1 MTGLD
6 DAPTAIVNQL
16 TADEYFDGNETE
28 LQLQKAIASL
38 PDKQRAVFHLKYY
51 EQHIKHQRRR
61 LKSLLPSCREKN
73 MRFF

>member
-38 PDKQRAVFHLKYY
+38 PNKFRHTSSNGFDFRYIMNFSK
-51 EQHIKHQRRR
+51 
-61 LKSLLPSCREKN
+61 
-73 MRFF
+73 